1 MPKTFETIDQTGS
14 AGGMLITSAQGAI
27 TNVRFGLVEIL
38 EDATTLTVWTNP
50 TYKGAALTSRTWKRG
65 DRVGGLTTA
74 VTVSA
79 GAVLAHNRV

>member
-38 EDATTLTVWTNP
+38 EDATTLTVWTNRK
-50 TYKGAALTSRTWKRG
+50 YKGAALTSRTWKRG